1 MSTLGLQSKL
11 FSDKV
16 TLANQTNSKT
26 VSMSIVEARNLHNE
40 IVGLLAKIAE
50 LVSVSSQQ
58 PASTTIEMSGGKF

>member
-58 PASTTIEMSGGKF
+58 PAITTIEMSGGKF